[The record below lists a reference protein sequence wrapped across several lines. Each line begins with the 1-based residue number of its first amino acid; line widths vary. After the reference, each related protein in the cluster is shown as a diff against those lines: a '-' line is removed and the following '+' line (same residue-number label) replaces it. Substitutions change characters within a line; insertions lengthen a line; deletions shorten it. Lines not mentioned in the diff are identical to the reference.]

1 MYSIIIHFVIS
12 SILLGT
18 CFKIG
23 NRIGA
28 VVRKDDKDAVDSDI
42 VVGLLEMLG
51 DCNRLVKDFKMARVD
66 LVNL

>member
-12 SILLGT
+12 SILLET

-23 NRIGA
+23 NRSGA